1 MNVWKS
7 KGVPANKLVMGIPF
21 YGRSFV
27 LNNPSNY
34 LPGKMA
40 RSKKEGFSGPYTEE
54 KKKREGKWQEPKL
67 TPKQKEAMAIQL
79 EKESLV
85 RNRVKNNKAFLTP
98 YLYILQASVKGKTKA
113 FSSVIASDDFLPTL
127 NKMLQVA

>member
-1 MNVWKS
+1 MDDI
-7 KGVPANKLVMGIPF
+7 AL
-21 YGRSFV
+21 R
-27 LNNPSNY
+27 
-34 LPGKMA
+34 
-40 RSKKEGFSGPYTEE
+40 KELEE

-113 FSSVIASDDFLPTL
+113 FSSVIASNDFLPTL

>member
-1 MNVWKS
+1 MDDI
-7 KGVPANKLVMGIPF
+7 AL
-21 YGRSFV
+21 R
-27 LNNPSNY
+27 
-34 LPGKMA
+34 
-40 RSKKEGFSGPYTEE
+40 KELEE

-85 RNRVKNNKAFLTP
+85 RNRVKNNKAFLKP
-98 YLYILQASVKGKTKA
+98 YLYILQASVKGKAKA
-113 FSSVIASDDFLPTL
+113 FSSVIASNEFLPTL